1 MKIRAVA
8 ERGYPLNYPE
18 NTISSFQAAI
28 DLDFTHTKLEVH
40 LTKDGVPVVMQDA
53 TINRMTSGRGE
64 IRSFTY
70 NELSQLSINHDEKIP
85 TLEEVLRVT
94 KGKIK
99 TGIEIVQSGFYIGL
113 EKKVTALINKLSAEK
128 DVFLLS
134 RNHHTLAR
142 LRILSSD
149 VELGLLTDEPNPF
162 DFHIMKELGVF
173 YYAIKF
179 DFETVQQLAS
189 MGLEKN
195 GIQPIVWTVNTI

>member
-113 EKKVTALINKLSAEK
+113 EKKVTALINKLGAEK

-134 RNHHTLAR
+134 RNHHT
-142 LRILSSD
+142 
-149 VELGLLTDEPNPF
+149 
-162 DFHIMKELGVF
+162 
-173 YYAIKF
+173 
-179 DFETVQQLAS
+179 
-189 MGLEKN
+189 
-195 GIQPIVWTVNTI
+195 